1 MAVHKKENEKKKK
14 MAEKRVILK
23 ETNRPNH
30 LEIP

>member
-1 MAVHKKENEKKKK
+1 MAVHKKENEKKK

-30 LEIP
+30 LQIP